1 MEEIRM
7 PGPFEAPMYIM
18 AKPAGPQCNLH
29 CEYCYYL
36 EKKALYDRKNRP
48 WMSDA
53 TLERYIREYIGA
65 STTEGVMFVWHGGEA
80 TLRSLDFFKKAMK
93 LQQQ

>member
-29 CEYCYYL
+29 CEYCYYM

-53 TLERYIREYIGA
+53 TLER
-65 STTEGVMFVWHGGEA
+65 
-80 TLRSLDFFKKAMK
+80 
-93 LQQQ
+93 